1 MNRQKGY
8 SFINIS
14 GLAIGMACCILI
26 LMYVTDELS
35 YDKFHEKS
43 DHIYRINAI
52 SSIGT
57 TTRHYATVPPALAT
71 GLAESIPEIEA
82 FTRLM
87 DQDSIR
93 GDIDGVNVDGV
104 QWHYYE
110 FKKANTDVIYKGIKY
125 GIEMEKVSE
134 FDGITKLYCSKRV

>member
-1 MNRQKGY
+1 MLKNYFKIAIRNIKRHKAY

-35 YDKFHEKS
+35 YDKFHKKS
-43 DHIYRINAI
+43 DRIYRINAI

-71 GLAESIPEIEA
+71 GLADSIPEIEG

-87 DQDSIR
+87 DQDSMR
-93 GDIDGVNVDGV
+93 GTVDGTPIELTDSFFV
-104 QWHYYE
+104 DSDFFNIFTFE
-110 FKKANTDVIYKGIKY
+110 FL
-125 GIEMEKVSE
+125 E
-134 FDGITKLYCSKRV
+134 